1 VPWSLSGPGPDAGA
15 ASRNPVLLRRA
26 ATALILAPIVLAS
39 IALGKWAILVVLL
52 VVIAGAAYELS
63 RALEPLPLVAALG
76 AGALPLL
83 LSIPYHQTGVLAGA
97 VAGLPW
103 ALMWLAGKPE
113 TRTLRA
119 VLAVLLMSLWVG
131 VPLAHLGLFPR
142 SQAGVVLILIAVVG
156 PWISDS
162 GAYFAGRL
170 FGRRLLVPS
179 ISPNKTVE
187 GSVGGLLITMLI
199 VGPLAYQLLDFT
211 VAKALI
217 IGAGVSVS
225 SQCGDLFES
234 SLKRILDVKD
244 LGNFLPGHGGI
255 LDRVDS
261 LLFTAPAV
269 YYISLL
275 V

>member
-1 VPWSLSGPGPDAGA
+1 M
-15 ASRNPVLLRRA
+15 LRWRA
-26 ATALILAPIVLAS
+26 ATALVLAPIALAS
-39 IALGKWAILVVLL
+39 IAIGKWAVIVVLL

-63 RALEPLPLVAALG
+63 RALDPLPFVAALG

-83 LSIPYHQTGVLAGA
+83 LSIPYQETGVLAGA
-97 VAGLPW
+97 VMSLPW
-103 ALMWLAGKPE
+103 ALLWLAARPE

-142 SQAGVVLILIAVVG
+142 SRYGVVLILIAVVG

-170 FGRRLLVPS
+170 FGRRLLFPS
-179 ISPNKTVE
+179 LSPNKTVE
-187 GSVGGLLITMLI
+187 GSVGGLLLTVLI
-199 VGPLAYQLLDFT
+199 VAPVALQLLDFT
-211 VAKALI
+211 IGKALVM
-217 IGAGVSVS
+217 GVGVSVS

-244 LGNFLPGHGGI
+244 LGTFLPGHGGV

>member
-1 VPWSLSGPGPDAGA
+1 M
-15 ASRNPVLLRRA
+15 LRWRA
-26 ATALILAPIVLAS
+26 VTALVLAPIALAS
-39 IALGKWAILVVLL
+39 IALGKWAILLVLL

-63 RALEPLPLVAALG
+63 RALEPLPFLAAFG

-83 LSIPYHQTGVLAGA
+83 LSIPYHKTGILAGA
-97 VAGLPW
+97 VSAMPW
-103 ALMWLAGKPE
+103 ALFWLAARPE

-119 VLAVLLMSLWVG
+119 VLAVLLMSLWIG
-131 VPLAHLGLFPR
+131 APLAHLGLFPHTR
-142 SQAGVVLILIAVVG
+142 YGVVLILIAVVG

-162 GAYFAGRL
+162 GAYFAGRF
-170 FGRRLLVPS
+170 FGRHLLFPS
-179 ISPNKTVE
+179 LSPKKTVE
-187 GSVGGLLITMLI
+187 GGLGGLLVTVL
-199 VGPLAYQLLDFT
+199 VVTPVAYLLLDFSPM
-211 VAKALI
+211 KSLL
-217 IGAGVSVS
+217 IGAVVSVA

-234 SLKRILDVKD
+234 SLKRILGVKD
-244 LGNFLPGHGGI
+244 LGTFLPGHGGV

>member
-1 VPWSLSGPGPDAGA
+1 M
-15 ASRNPVLLRRA
+15 LRWRA
-26 ATALILAPIVLAS
+26 VTALVLAPIALAS
-39 IALGKWAILVVLL
+39 IALGKWAILLVLL

-63 RALEPLPLVAALG
+63 RALEPLPFLAAFG

-83 LSIPYHQTGVLAGA
+83 LSIPYHKTGILAGA
-97 VAGLPW
+97 VSAMPW
-103 ALMWLAGKPE
+103 ALFWLAARPE

-119 VLAVLLMSLWVG
+119 VLAVLLMSLWIG
-131 VPLAHLGLFPR
+131 APLAHLGLFPHTR
-142 SQAGVVLILIAVVG
+142 YGVVLILIAVVG

-162 GAYFAGRL
+162 GAYFAGRF
-170 FGRRLLVPS
+170 FGRHLLFPS
-179 ISPNKTVE
+179 LSPKKTVE
-187 GSVGGLLITMLI
+187 GGLGGLLVTVL
-199 VGPLAYQLLDFT
+199 VVTPVAYLLLDFSPM
-211 VAKALI
+211 KSLL
-217 IGAGVSVS
+217 IGAVVSVA

>member
-1 VPWSLSGPGPDAGA
+1 M
-15 ASRNPVLLRRA
+15 LRWRA
-26 ATALILAPIVLAS
+26 ATALVLAPIALAS
-39 IALGKWAILVVLL
+39 IALGKWAVLAVLL

-63 RALEPLPLVAALG
+63 RALEPLPFVAALG
-76 AGALPLL
+76 AGTLPLL
-83 LSIPYHQTGVLAGA
+83 LSIPYHQTGILAGA
-97 VAGLPW
+97 VASLPW
-103 ALMWLAGKPE
+103 ALLWLAGKPE

-119 VLAVLLMSLWVG
+119 VLAVLLMALWVG
-131 VPLAHLGLFPR
+131 VPLSHLVLFPR
-142 SQAGVVLILIAVVG
+142 SRYGVVLILIAVVG

-162 GAYFAGRL
+162 GAYFAGRF
-170 FGRRLLVPS
+170 FGRNLLLPS
-179 ISPNKTVE
+179 LSPNKTVE
-187 GSVGGLLITMLI
+187 GAVGGLLLTILI
-199 VGPLAYQLLDFT
+199 IAPLSYELLDFT

-217 IGAGVSVS
+217 MGAGVSIS

-244 LGNFLPGHGGI
+244 LGTFLPGHGGV

>member
-1 VPWSLSGPGPDAGA
+1 M
-15 ASRNPVLLRRA
+15 LRWRA
-26 ATALILAPIVLAS
+26 VTALVLAPIALAS
-39 IALGKWAILVVLL
+39 IALGKWAILLVLL
-52 VVIAGAAYELS
+52 VVIAGSAYELS
-63 RALEPLPLVAALG
+63 RALEPLPFLAAFG
-76 AGALPLL
+76 AGFLPLL
-83 LSIPYHQTGVLAGA
+83 LSIPYGRTGILLGA
-97 VAGLPW
+97 VVALPW
-103 ALMWLAGKPE
+103 SLFWLAARPE

-131 VPLAHLGLFPR
+131 APLAHLGLFPDSR
-142 SQAGVVLILIAVVG
+142 DGVVLILIAVVG

-162 GAYFAGRL
+162 GAYFAGRI
-170 FGRRLLVPS
+170 FGRHLLFPS
-179 ISPNKTVE
+179 LSPKKTVE
-187 GSVGGLLITMLI
+187 GGLGGLLLTVL
-199 VGPLAYQLLDFT
+199 VVAPLAYVLLSFSLP
-211 VAKALI
+211 KALL
-217 IGAGVSVS
+217 IGATVSVA

-244 LGNFLPGHGGI
+244 LGNFLPGHGGV

>member
-1 VPWSLSGPGPDAGA
+1 
-15 ASRNPVLLRRA
+15 VLRWRA
-26 ATALILAPIVLAS
+26 ATALVLAPIALAS
-39 IALGKWAILVVLL
+39 IALGKWAVLAVLL

-63 RALEPLPLVAALG
+63 RALEPLPFVAALG

-83 LSIPYHQTGVLAGA
+83 LSIPYHQTGILAGA
-97 VAGLPW
+97 VASLPW
-103 ALMWLAGKPE
+103 ALLWLAGKPE

-119 VLAVLLMSLWVG
+119 VLAVLLMTLWVG
-131 VPLAHLGLFPR
+131 VPLAHLVLFPR
-142 SQAGVVLILIAVVG
+142 SRYGVVLILIAVVG

-162 GAYFAGRL
+162 GAYFAGRF
-170 FGRRLLVPS
+170 FGRNLLLPS
-179 ISPNKTVE
+179 LSPNKTVE
-187 GSVGGLLITMLI
+187 GSVGGLLLTILI
-199 VGPLAYQLLDFT
+199 IAPLSYQLLDFT

-217 IGAGVSVS
+217 IGAGVSIS

-244 LGNFLPGHGGI
+244 LGTFLPGHGGV

>member
-1 VPWSLSGPGPDAGA
+1 M
-15 ASRNPVLLRRA
+15 LRWRA
-26 ATALILAPIVLAS
+26 ATALVLAPIALAS
-39 IALGKWAILVVLL
+39 IAIGNWAMLAVLL

-63 RALEPLPLVAALG
+63 RALEPLPFVAALG

-83 LSIPYHQTGVLAGA
+83 LSIPYHETGVLAGA

-103 ALMWLAGKPE
+103 ALFWLAARPE
-113 TRTLRA
+113 ARTLRA
-119 VLAVLLMSLWVG
+119 VLAVLLMSLWIG
-131 VPLAHLGLFPR
+131 VPLAHLLLFPR
-142 SQAGVVLILIAVVG
+142 SRYGVVLILIAVVG

-162 GAYFAGRL
+162 GAYFAGRF
-170 FGRRLLVPS
+170 FGRNLLFPS
-179 ISPNKTVE
+179 LSPNKTVE
-187 GSVGGLLITMLI
+187 GGLGGLLLTVL
-199 VGPLAYQLLDFT
+199 VVTPLAYQLLDFT
-211 VAKALI
+211 VLKALI
-217 IGAGVSVS
+217 MGAGVSVS

-244 LGNFLPGHGGI
+244 LGSVLPGHGGI

-269 YYISLL
+269 YYISLF

>member
-1 VPWSLSGPGPDAGA
+1 M
-15 ASRNPVLLRRA
+15 LRWRTV
-26 ATALILAPIVLAS
+26 TALVLAPITLAA
-39 IALGKWAILVVLL
+39 IVIGKWAILAVLL

-63 RALEPLPLVAALG
+63 RALEPLPFLAAFG

-83 LSIPYHQTGVLAGA
+83 LSIPYRETGILAGA

-103 ALMWLAGKPE
+103 ALFWLAGRPE

-131 VPLAHLGLFPR
+131 TPLAHLGLFPDTR
-142 SQAGVVLILIAVVG
+142 YGVVLILIAVVG

-162 GAYFAGRL
+162 GAYFAGRF
-170 FGRRLLVPS
+170 FGRRMLFPS
-179 ISPNKTVE
+179 LSPRKTVE
-187 GSVGGLLITMLI
+187 GGAGGLLLTVLI
-199 VGPLAYQLLDFT
+199 VGPIAYLLLDYT
-211 VAKALI
+211 PAKALI
-217 IGAGVSVS
+217 IGAFVSVS

-244 LGNFLPGHGGI
+244 LGTFLPGHGGV
-255 LDRVDS
+255 LDRIDS